1 MSQANFEKLVNM
13 FNLMDRS
20 GDGYIDQRELLQF
33 FYDVGDVDSIKRA
46 TSMLEKADIDNSHS
60 IDFSE
65 FCHYMVSL
73 KNEHIDEF
81 HDLIEAFGSSNNDV
95 SKWMIAPLKLLSF
108 VMPDI
113 LLSAV
118 FLSWLNTL
126 CSTLSQTTESSPVRF
141 TAKHIMMSPFAVGS
155 KAEREEW
162 KKHQSECLPN
172 YYVASCL
179 IYNEMYDYIY
189 GLCPA
194 ESALI
199 KAAISGTSI
208 FLTVTGI
215 SHVVT
220 PRGRLVWFTVIKKY
234 LTFILACTGVWT
246 EDVMN
251 CYELEKILKFNSDR
265 RDKSRKPEKQSSSDQ
280 DKNHVD
286 MCDLISLTVGP
297 RAILLQIIPF
307 GAFLSLYSL
316 GCSSTPLVL
325 LSEKASDYFP
335 SLFIADAT

>member
-1 MSQANFEKLVNM
+1 
-13 FNLMDRS
+13 
-20 GDGYIDQRELLQF
+20 
-33 FYDVGDVDSIKRA
+33 
-46 TSMLEKADIDNSHS
+46 
-60 IDFSE
+60 
-65 FCHYMVSL
+65 
-73 KNEHIDEF
+73 
-81 HDLIEAFGSSNNDV
+81 LIEAFGSLNNDV

-108 VMPDI
+108 VMPDM

-118 FLSWLNTL
+118 FVSWLNSL
-126 CSTLSQTTESSPVRF
+126 SSTLSQTTESSPVRF

-189 GLCPA
+189 GLLPA

-220 PRGRLVWFTVIKKY
+220 PRGRLVWFIVIKKY
-234 LTFILACTGVWT
+234 LTF
-246 EDVMN
+246 
-251 CYELEKILKFNSDR
+251 YY
-265 RDKSRKPEKQSSSDQ
+265 
-280 DKNHVD
+280 
-286 MCDLISLTVGP
+286 
-297 RAILLQIIPF
+297 
-307 GAFLSLYSL
+307 SLYWS
-316 GCSSTPLVL
+316 V
-325 LSEKASDYFP
+325 D
-335 SLFIADAT
+335 